1 MEPGIITYGKKIEDL
16 PRAFLPFGWQPS
28 LLWIALTILTFIWCM
43 LNLSNVS
50 SFLYRDF

>member
-1 MEPGIITYGKKIEDL
+1 MEPGIVTYGKKIEDS
-16 PRAFLPFGWQPS
+16 PRAFLPFGWRPS
-28 LLWIALTILTFIWCM
+28 LLWLALTVLTFTWCM